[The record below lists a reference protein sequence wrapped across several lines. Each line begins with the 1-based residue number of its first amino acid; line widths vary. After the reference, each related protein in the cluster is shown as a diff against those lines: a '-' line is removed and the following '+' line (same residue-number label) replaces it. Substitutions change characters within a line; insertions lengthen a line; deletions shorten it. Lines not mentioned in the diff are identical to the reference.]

1 MKGRVAPRGRGG
13 SPGTSLKD
21 LWNSPYVPLTPEE
34 EKVARRILSRQKSCG
49 SFPIVVEKE
58 CGGLLGSWSKCHSP
72 LCLTCAR
79 IEAKRRIACYIDEFK
94 KLLEH
99 RVPLTFI
106 TLTIK
111 SHPDVRIAVEVIYE
125 ALSRLRDYRIGPRK
139 LKDLR
144 KRYEEELESYLDS
157 CGLGGEARELKKRE
171 WVEWWEEFEA
181 LVLEQGSVKLK
192 NLGMWLWHFEIT
204 FNPTVGWHPH
214 FHGITT
220 VKIPKFLLTVIWRE
234 VTEGLGEITDIRSVR
249 GTKGLVELAKYEV
262 KPHIKVE
269 GGVDLIQSNKLDK
282 TGGIEEEEVNNWDL
296 IVEELKLELLIALRG
311 RRKWIAWNFPKVE
324 RERECPHC
332 GRAGCKVVKAYRG
345 RWLQD
350 GYRLTYRDLKRLEA
364 GKLEL
369 GVEWTVAE
377 FDPWSGEEW
386 IEEHTG
392 LLYYDTAS
400 RSFLIRL
407 IREKT

>member
-1 MKGRVAPRGRGG
+1 MKARGIGLVAPG
-13 SPGTSLKD
+13 SLLD

-34 EKVARRILSRQKSCG
+34 EEIARRILLRQESCG

-58 CGGLLGSWSKCHSP
+58 CGGLLGSWIKCHSP

-79 IEAKRRIACYIDEFK
+79 IEAKRRIASYIDEFK
-94 KLLEH
+94 KLLEN

-111 SHPDVRIAVEVIYE
+111 SHTDVRIAVEVIYK

-139 LKDLR
+139 LKELR
-144 KRYEEELESYLDS
+144 KRYEEEVEAYLDS
-157 CGLGGEARELKKRE
+157 RGLGGEARELKKRE
-171 WVEWWEEFEA
+171 WMEWWEEFEV
-181 LVLEQGSVKLK
+181 LVLECGSVKLR

-220 VKIPKFLLTVIWRE
+220 VKIPKFLLTIIWRE
-234 VTEGLGEITDIRSVR
+234 VTEGLGEITDIRSVK
-249 GTKGLVELAKYEV
+249 GVKGLVELAKYEV
-262 KPHIKVE
+262 KPHIKVD

-282 TGGIEEEEVNNWDL
+282 TEDKEENNSLNLLVD
-296 IVEELKLELLIALRG
+296 ELKLELLIALRG
-311 RRKWIAWNFPKVE
+311 RRKWVAWNFPKVE
-324 RERECPHC
+324 RKKECPHC

-345 RWLQD
+345 RWVQK
-350 GYRLTYRDLKRLEA
+350 GYRLTYRDLKKLEA

-369 GVEWTVAE
+369 GVEWTVTE

-386 IEEHTG
+386 IEKHTG
-392 LLYYDTAS
+392 LLYYDTDS
-400 RSFLIRL
+400 RCFLVVFR
-407 IREKT
+407 